1 MIVIINDLREIK
13 FYIVAKDELQQFIKN
28 KNIALSEEMQYKG
41 NYETNTKEEIQNVFT
56 DGGIVIVKETDTIY
70 RPNGIM
76 KPNIKKFVM
85 NKPVNK
91 RNCIEQYKKQ
101 DRPILWD

>member
-1 MIVIINDLREIK
+1 MLVCYNIITNTLKEGAGDLIVIINDLRETK

-56 DGGIVIVKETDTIY
+56 DGGSYCKGNRHYIQT
-70 RPNGIM
+70 
-76 KPNIKKFVM
+76 
-85 NKPVNK
+85 
-91 RNCIEQYKKQ
+91 
-101 DRPILWD
+101 